1 MSEIRKGTDAKAKL
15 SDLADRIS
23 KLKAEKSRIEGQVE
37 SLEKQRT
44 TVEEQCRALGVE
56 PDKLDEMIQM
66 RGDALF
72 GVIQSM
78 EEAVSGIELRRDD
91 VQRV

>member
-1 MSEIRKGTDAKAKL
+1 MSEIRKETDANVKL
-15 SDLADRIS
+15 SNLAERIS

-56 PDKLDEMIQM
+56 PDELDEMIQM
-66 RGDALF
+66 RGEALF

-78 EEAVSGIELRRDD
+78 EEAVSGIELRRDE